1 MSIVWR
7 YRNVSVWEKMSIR
20 SFKERTS
27 SASKTSKGNFFKLV
41 VFWPELEIVV
51 FYHYLRLTC
60 STKGSN
66 FELQMTIFAQNLIL
80 PIFDRNLPFMIKP
93 IVVHQNFKF
102 YMLRFFHEISKD
114 HFVRTRKC
122 FEHQREYRMYASV
135 YSCVLEVSRE
145 WIRVKKFEKIIDAKM
160 EHLLRTC
167 ELPRA
172 PRQIQIYLE

>member
-1 MSIVWR
+1 MCR
-7 YRNVSVWEKMSIR
+7 YGKKCQFAHSRKELRVLARHPKVTFSTRLFQAVGFLTRIGNR
-20 SFKERTS
+20 SF
-27 SASKTSKGNFFKLV
+27 
-41 VFWPELEIVV
+41 
-51 FYHYLRLTC
+51 YHNLRLTC
-60 STKGSN
+60 STKGSK

-145 WIRVKKFEKIIDAKM
+145 
-160 EHLLRTC
+160 
-167 ELPRA
+167 
-172 PRQIQIYLE
+172 